1 MPNKAKYQI
10 QNGDDAPFV
19 YAVKSGSRIQE
30 TLEAL
35 RKGPVP
41 APAFT
46 RRSDHVFRMRSEG
59 LRIETEF
66 RPQSDES
73 HERYGVYTLLSRVSR
88 IPDGPISGPYKAGGD
103 A

>member
-1 MPNKAKYQI
+1 MSSKAKYQV
-10 QNGDDAPFV
+10 QNGDDAPFI
-19 YAVKSGSRIQE
+19 YSVKSGSRIQE

-66 RPQSDES
+66 RPQSDDS

-88 IPDGPISGPYKAGGD
+88 ISEAQTNGGKDAGGQ

>member
-1 MPNKAKYQI
+1 MTNKAIYQI

-41 APAFT
+41 APAYT

-59 LRIETEF
+59 LLIETEF

-88 IPDGPISGPYKAGGD
+88 LPDGPINAQTDAGG
-103 A
+103 AA